1 MTGESLTP
9 RLGRLGSHCRL
20 GVNDRESLDRGVT
33 DNYDTGS
40 FMATITHPTGNGHYR
55 DRILRD
61 RTGNEDGPNMAI
73 KLIIAANK

>member
-33 DNYDTGS
+33 DNYDTGLRVVYYRSSIS
-40 FMATITHPTGNGHYR
+40 FLRIPRTVLQYITLE
-55 DRILRD
+55 DRL
-61 RTGNEDGPNMAI
+61 
-73 KLIIAANK
+73 

>member
-33 DNYDTGS
+33 DNYDTGR
-40 FMATITHPTGNGHYR
+40 FTTFDQCM
-55 DRILRD
+55 L
-61 RTGNEDGPNMAI
+61 
-73 KLIIAANK
+73 

>member
-33 DNYDTGS
+33 DNYDTGVIGHGYW
-40 FMATITHPTGNGHYR
+40 IT
-55 DRILRD
+55 
-61 RTGNEDGPNMAI
+61 
-73 KLIIAANK
+73 